1 MKSLGL
7 GSIIDGLNEKRNAG
21 GTYIMRPEL
30 KTNPMNQTGSARA
43 ASQQI
48 TGVAEARD
56 RVITDELVGTSSE
69 GSL

>member
-1 MKSLGL
+1 
-7 GSIIDGLNEKRNAG
+7 
-21 GTYIMRPEL
+21 MRPEL

-48 TGVAEARD
+48 TGVAKARD